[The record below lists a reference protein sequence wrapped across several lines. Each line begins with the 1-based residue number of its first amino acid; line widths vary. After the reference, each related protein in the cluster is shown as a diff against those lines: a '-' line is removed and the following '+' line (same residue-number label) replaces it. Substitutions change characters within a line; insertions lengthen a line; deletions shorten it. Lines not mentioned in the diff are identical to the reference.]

1 MHYYSPAPNLI
12 LLVLYLLSTAICT
25 AEAFAQDASS
35 CKSLV
40 GENPEPPFVVVGRV
54 IDSDGR
60 PVNGSSISIDPRGS
74 TEMLNPYE
82 SAITD
87 ENGCFKFV
95 GFGHRKA
102 LHAEWF
108 LYTSGRFGLPGIA
121 PITPPFVGYLQK
133 LDSVYNGIPFVPG
146 NRRVIDMGDVPVIF
160 RYGSA
165 RLRFVDCTENKCSS
179 AIQWGMAEV
188 SLVHCGSGKW
198 VSRGTFS
205 REQLKRYVYDK
216 DADLIYLL
224 PEGRWKIEIYNH
236 GKKTPAA
243 ATQCFEVEINK
254 VIDVSIKLVDA
265 GKADN

>member
-1 MHYYSPAPNLI
+1 MSKVIASFKGAVLF
-12 LLVLYLLSTAICT
+12 LLFTAMIA
-25 AEAFAQDASS
+25 AEVFAQDASS

-40 GENPEPPFVVVGRV
+40 GENPELPFVVVGRV
-54 IDSDGR
+54 VDSEGR
-60 PVNGSSISIDPRGS
+60 PVVGSDVSLDPRGS

-108 LYTSGRFGLPGIA
+108 LYTTDNFVSPGIA

-133 LDSVYNGIPFVPG
+133 LDSVYSGIPFVPG

-179 AIQWGMAEV
+179 AIQWGMAMT

-198 VSRGTFS
+198 VSQSTHS
-205 REQLKRYVYDK
+205 REQLERYVYDQ
-216 DADLIYLL
+216 DEDLIYLL

-236 GKKTPAA
+236 DEKKPAA

-254 VIDVSIKLVDA
+254 IIDVSTKLIDT
-265 GKADN
+265 GQADK